1 VLKTIIIILAVV
13 AVLGGG
19 LLTLRSSRRT
29 GMPSKE
35 VLNRAAQRAREQA
48 AKDDADR

>member
-1 VLKTIIIILAVV
+1 VLKTIIIFVIVI

-19 LLTLRSSRRT
+19 LLTLRSSRRS
-29 GMPSKE
+29 GMPGDD
-35 VLNRAAQRAREQA
+35 VLKRATDRAREQA